1 MAFCLDDDQCSVPSL
16 PGGVD
21 EGDEGMKD
29 GQVETLWNV
38 LDIR

>member
-21 EGDEGMKD
+21 EGNEGMKD
-29 GQVETLWNV
+29 GHVETLWNV